1 MDKTTAPTSSTQL
14 ILYWLIVG
22 LPLAWGVWKTLV
34 KLPALFQ

>member
-1 MDKTTAPTSSTQL
+1 MNKTTASTSAAQL

-22 LPLAWGVWKTLV
+22 TPLAWGVWKTLV